1 MASEVIDK
9 IIYETTSDK
18 TCKVVGYDK
27 NKRPVNVV
35 IPEEVTI
42 EGNSYVVTE
51 ICEKAF
57 YSCSTLRSIK
67 LPSSLVEIGA
77 EAFNICYNLKSIAI
91 PSKITILQDYLF
103 HCCTALE
110 SVIIPES
117 VTYIGEAVFKAC
129 NVLKQVEIPDSVTNI
144 GRFAFQFCYE
154 LTQIKLPKGL
164 THISICSF
172 HGCKALTNISIPE
185 SVTSIGSYAFAQCES
200 LTKVDLPQGL
210 TSIDEKAF
218 HDCDKLKGV
227 SFNEQDDT
235 DAQLPEK
242 LYLNAVKK
250 EGDLIN
256 LWLYKG
262 ELVKLCSKK
271 ILIGSKELPAN
282 KNNNYYCQNGVLSYE
297 DEENFY
303 VFNGESFVKTECK
316 YRHYNHYFSPD
327 TFCSTKIDKANMIQH
342 IALTENGVEYE
353 FSYKFRSS
361 FDEYIYF
368 PKAGVMLFI
377 ETFYP
382 KLRFFSKTGE
392 ELWGLEVVVGD
403 FTKESFYYDID
414 TANIDLESDSII
426 IKTQKGDLLYN
437 VCYKL
442 QTGEVLWYTKDS
454 HPFLFTGAKCEDGL
468 LRGIFPYND
477 NGTLCTVLY
486 EMNQSNGNVHTYRLY
501 ENEKAQEI
509 TVSGTD
515 TRSERYKYILDGN
528 KLYTINSK
536 EILIIDI
543 KDKVI
548 LSQKTAPENAIYCQH
563 DSVLLNGQLLVCL
576 YYNSEK
582 NKGKK
587 IWTYYNL
594 SNRELTESPNAIPVE
609 TVENEE
615 PKDLKQL
622 ELYKGVKYLYIWEG
636 KKVLIY
642 KDKLVIDDLTLPVEN
657 AQSYHCEGGVLYQFN
672 NYEEH
677 YQVYRFDGNSFVKDN
692 FRYDFDKYI
701 NPNLS
706 CSSEYDEEEKMVK
719 VSIVD
724 NGEESLFEFP
734 SQNNI
739 SVLRYDVEHDVLIL
753 GVGYNWSKSLH
764 FYTKTGKKLWQYNVR
779 DEKFWIEDEGNLIIV
794 DDVVVITCTNEKN
807 HIDSVAGYNLRTG
820 EKLWNV
826 DDLQYCTHHYE
837 IGPDKMLY
845 YVRNDARKDFY
856 LIQLNP
862 FTGKLKKTLLI
873 KGSNDYIIPKDS
885 KIFGNKFY
893 FTREI
898 SEYSYKKCKRTW
910 TLNHIDLDT
919 KEFTEIIN
927 SNEHCISI
935 PEFHEN
941 KMYID
946 ICWRELRVYEMD
958 GDTPVMVDAPKK
970 KSKTLDDLEE
980 IDVLKAI
987 TGCKCAKTKDLSGDY
1002 EKLRKEGKE
1011 KGFIP
1016 VLVGFDDYVRDSICS
1031 NIGIVDNT
1039 VSLVKKE
1046 VKTYHEKMLA
1056 MAVED
1061 GKSFLHK
1068 KWTAEP
1074 TEEDEQRILKA
1085 KKSRRNTM
1093 EGTFTQNMNGT
1104 LYWVKVPVTDPW
1116 LIWVYLPYGGW
1127 NACPDVKTQIA
1138 VSKYWY
1144 EQYQAL
1150 PIGIYGACV
1159 DYYLEKP
1166 LTTPFKAAK
1175 EMYEYCCDIIEQGH
1189 NDINILAKDIRDL
1202 NFWNF
1207 WWD

>member
-1 MASEVIDK
+1 MAREVIDK

-18 TCKVVGYDK
+18 TCTVVGFDK
-27 NKRPVNVV
+27 KKRPVNIV

-77 EAFNICYNLKSIAI
+77 EAFNLCYNLKSIAI

-154 LTQIKLPKGL
+154 LTEIKLPKGL

-172 HGCKALTNISIPE
+172 HECKALTNIFIPE
-185 SVTSIGSYAFAQCES
+185 SVTSIGSYAFAKCES
-200 LTKVDLPQGL
+200 LTKVDLPKGVI
-210 TSIDEKAF
+210 SIDEEAF
-218 HDCDKLKGV
+218 LGCDKLNDNK
-227 SFNEQDDT
+227 
-235 DAQLPEK
+235 LP
-242 LYLNAVKK
+242 NAAMQ
-250 EGDLIN
+250 ETQNGFCED
-256 LWLYKG
+256 
-262 ELVKLCSKK
+262 S
-271 ILIGSKELPAN
+271 SKE
-282 KNNNYYCQNGVLSYE
+282 V
-297 DEENFY
+297 
-303 VFNGESFVKTECK
+303 
-316 YRHYNHYFSPD
+316 
-327 TFCSTKIDKANMIQH
+327 
-342 IALTENGVEYE
+342 
-353 FSYKFRSS
+353 
-361 FDEYIYF
+361 
-368 PKAGVMLFI
+368 
-377 ETFYP
+377 
-382 KLRFFSKTGE
+382 
-392 ELWGLEVVVGD
+392 
-403 FTKESFYYDID
+403 
-414 TANIDLESDSII
+414 
-426 IKTQKGDLLYN
+426 
-437 VCYKL
+437 
-442 QTGEVLWYTKDS
+442 
-454 HPFLFTGAKCEDGL
+454 
-468 LRGIFPYND
+468 
-477 NGTLCTVLY
+477 
-486 EMNQSNGNVHTYRLY
+486 
-501 ENEKAQEI
+501 
-509 TVSGTD
+509 
-515 TRSERYKYILDGN
+515 
-528 KLYTINSK
+528 
-536 EILIIDI
+536 
-543 KDKVI
+543 
-548 LSQKTAPENAIYCQH
+548 
-563 DSVLLNGQLLVCL
+563 
-576 YYNSEK
+576 
-582 NKGKK
+582 
-587 IWTYYNL
+587 
-594 SNRELTESPNAIPVE
+594 ESPNNITVE
-609 TVENEE
+609 TVENKD

-636 KKVLIY
+636 KKVLVY

-657 AQSYHCEGGVLYQFN
+657 AQSYHCEGGVFYQLN
-672 NYEEH
+672 NDEEH
-677 YQVYRFDGNSFVKDN
+677 YQVYRFDGNSFVKEN

-701 NPNLS
+701 TPNLS

-779 DEKFWIEDEGNLIIV
+779 EEKFWIEDEGNLIIV
-794 DDVVVITCTNEKN
+794 DDVIVITCTNEN
-807 HIDSVAGYNLRTG
+807 DHINSVAGYNLRTG
-820 EKLWNV
+820 EKLWDV

-845 YVRNDARKDFY
+845 YVGNDVRNDRRKDFY

-862 FTGKLKKTLLI
+862 FTGNLKKTLLI
-873 KGSNDYIIPKDS
+873 KGSNDYIIPNGS
-885 KIFGNKFY
+885 KIFGNKLY

-910 TLNHIDLDT
+910 TLNHIDLET
-919 KEFTEIIN
+919 KEFTEIIIN

-970 KSKTLDDLEE
+970 KRKTLDDLDE

-987 TGCKCAKTKDLSGDY
+987 TGCKCTKTKDLSGEY

-1031 NIGIVDNT
+1031 NIGVVDNT

-1093 EGTFTQNMNGT
+1093 EGTFTQNMRGT
-1104 LYWVKVPVTDPW
+1104 LYWVKVPVSDPW

-1189 NDINILAKDIRDL
+1189 NDINILAKDIKDL